1 MRITF
6 KFSETPEEQEDGSV
20 AGLVTLSFG
29 DSVNEAETVYF
40 NDIPMA
46 LRENGEVSFG
56 FDEQALKHFTLSD
69 GLLERIKKE
78 FKEHVE
84 SILYY

>member
-1 MRITF
+1 MKTTF
-6 KFSETPEEQEDGSV
+6 KFSETPEEKEDGSV
-20 AGLVTLSFG
+20 GGLVALSFS
-29 DSVNEAETVYF
+29 DSANEAETVYF
-40 NDIPMA
+40 NDIPMT

-56 FDEQALKHFTLSD
+56 FDEQALTHFTLSD
-69 GLLERIKKE
+69 ALLERIKKE

>member
-1 MRITF
+1 MKTTF
-6 KFSETPEEQEDGSV
+6 EFSETPEEQEDGSV
-20 AGLVTLSFG
+20 SGLVTLSFS

-40 NDIPMA
+40 SDIPMT
-46 LRENGEVSFG
+46 LRENGEVSCG
-56 FDEQALKHFTLSD
+56 FDEQARTHFTISD
-69 GLLERIKKE
+69 ALMERIKKE